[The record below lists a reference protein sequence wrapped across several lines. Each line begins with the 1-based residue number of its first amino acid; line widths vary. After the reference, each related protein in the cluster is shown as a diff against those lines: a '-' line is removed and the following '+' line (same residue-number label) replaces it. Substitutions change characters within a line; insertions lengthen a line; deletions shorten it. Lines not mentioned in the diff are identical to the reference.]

1 MWIVYLPIIFLISK
15 YCKRETTD
23 NKVPCFSALYV
34 IEGVS
39 SRNISLRISEAK
51 CITSS
56 GNIKVLVMLNEFL
69 VTTTCNI
76 LSFLMQEMASM
87 CKGWL

>member
-15 YCKRETTD
+15 YCKGETTD

-39 SRNISLRISEAK
+39 SHNISSHISEPK
-51 CITSS
+51 YITSLC
-56 GNIKVLVMLNEFL
+56 NFKVFIMLSEFL

-76 LSFLMQEMASM
+76 VNILMQEMASM